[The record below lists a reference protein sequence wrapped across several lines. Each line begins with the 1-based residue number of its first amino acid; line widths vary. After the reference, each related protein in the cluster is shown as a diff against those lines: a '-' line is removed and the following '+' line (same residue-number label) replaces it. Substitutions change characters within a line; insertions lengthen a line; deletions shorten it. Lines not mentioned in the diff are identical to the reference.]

1 MEIIRKSEIKW
12 TNTDESGKDIL
23 LENKLS
29 GEVILIK
36 NELPED
42 NIVSIYFC
50 DATIENYQLLTNA
63 GCVDINNCIKY
74 LDNKHHIRFNLDT
87 YILYRESVGT
97 FCLNSISRRAIFRHI
112 STIALKD
119 MIKLIKDKINDL

>member
-12 TNTDESGKDIL
+12 SNTDESGKDIL

-29 GEVILIK
+29 GEVLLIK
-36 NELPED
+36 NELPKD

-63 GCVDINNCIKY
+63 GCVDINNSIKY
-74 LDNKHHIRFNLDT
+74 LDDKHHIRFDLDT
-87 YILYRESVGT
+87 NILYRESVGT
-97 FCLNSISRRAIFRHI
+97 FCLSTKTSRAVFKHI
-112 STIALKD
+112 STLALND
-119 MIKLIKDKINDL
+119 MIRLLKR